1 MIQQLSRRLMYLV
14 AESRSIKK
22 LATKHGMKDS
32 SGFARRFIAG
42 ETSEDAITVIKDLN
56 GMGMSA
62 SLDLLG
68 EDVKTAEETHKARDT
83 ILDLLALI
91 KSNNVDSHISVKL
104 TQLGLNIPDKG
115 LKVCKDNMQAIV
127 EAAEKNNVFVR
138 IDMEG
143 SGCTEKTLGVFR
155 YLHKKYGES
164 VGIVLQS
171 YLYRTESDVRE
182 MNKIG
187 AKVRLCKGAYLEPE
201 IIAFQKKKMVDL
213 NYDHCLE
220 LLMKD
225 GNFPAVATHDTRL
238 MDKAKEYAKKHDV
251 SPEKFEFQ
259 MIYGIRRDVQR
270 QIIKDGYRL
279 RIYVP
284 FGKEW
289 FPYYTRRLGERI
301 DNLTFILKSIY
312 LETPDDKDTV

>member
-1 MIQQLSRRLMYLV
+1 
-14 AESRSIKK
+14 
-22 LATKHGMKDS
+22 
-32 SGFARRFIAG
+32 
-42 ETSEDAITVIKDLN
+42 
-56 GMGMSA
+56 
-62 SLDLLG
+62 
-68 EDVKTAEETHKARDT
+68 
-83 ILDLLALI
+83 
-91 KSNNVDSHISVKL
+91 
-104 TQLGLNIPDKG
+104 
-115 LKVCKDNMQAIV
+115 
-127 EAAEKNNVFVR
+127 
-138 IDMEG
+138 MEG
-143 SGCTEKTLGVFR
+143 SGCTEKKRGVFR

-225 GNFPAVATHDTRL
+225 GNFPAVATQDTRL

-259 MIYGIRRDVQR
+259 MIYVLKGWITTELDGSRHTFHTGDSWIQPPNIKHEVHGYSEDMEVIEIVLPADFATRDEE
-270 QIIKDGYRL
+270 
-279 RIYVP
+279 P
-284 FGKEW
+284 
-289 FPYYTRRLGERI
+289 LG
-301 DNLTFILKSIY
+301 
-312 LETPDDKDTV
+312 